1 MKNGPKSWNLAQ
13 NNNKRPSAG
22 QPSLAWVVAVTNH
35 HKSKIV
41 KQKKRSSTK
50 TNITQ
55 QTRCVQLIQDKDQ

>member
-13 NNNKRPSAG
+13 KNNKTPSAG

-35 HKSKIV
+35 KLKIV